1 MPFAPVVPLG
11 GLAGWRVLQRTLP
24 RQQEQFNKSA
34 DLQREVQYFKD
45 NIENVTTTA
54 EFVGDRRLLAV
65 ALGAFGLSDEVN
77 KQAFVRKVLDEGTF
91 DPQSFANRLG
101 NSDYLEFAKTFS
113 FGDEGGFVPT
123 TNRINKITDDFLTL
137 QFEEA
142 VGDVDPSMRLALNFK
157 REMTELASR
166 DISENAGWFLAMG
179 SEPVRKVLEGLFNLP
194 TEFAQIDIDQQKDVL
209 IDKAKLMFGESSV
222 KLFTDPAN
230 LDKAINQFQLRE
242 QINNGPNASTPGFAA
257 LALFGGGG
265 FGSQS
270 ILNLLIS
277 NT

>member
-65 ALGAFGLSDEVN
+65 ALGAFGLSDELN

-101 NSDYLEFAKTFS
+101 NTDYLEFAKTFT
-113 FGDEGGFVPT
+113 FGNEGGFVPT
-123 TNRINKITDDFLTL
+123 TNRINKIADDFLTL

-222 KLFTDPAN
+222 KLFADPAN